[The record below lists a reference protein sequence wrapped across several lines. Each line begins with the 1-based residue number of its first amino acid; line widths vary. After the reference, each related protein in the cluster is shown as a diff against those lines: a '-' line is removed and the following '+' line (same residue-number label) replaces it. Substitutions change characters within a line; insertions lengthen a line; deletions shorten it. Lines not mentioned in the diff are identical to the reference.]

1 MRGLGAALQLGILDM
16 RGDIRRFGLLIV
28 CLAVGTA
35 LIAGVSSVGASITQA
50 VERDASVIV
59 GGDVELS
66 RTDRPANATE
76 LATIGGF
83 GKVAAAI
90 DTNVR
95 AQTDAKEAF
104 VDLMA
109 VGAGYPLVG
118 QVESNGLPAGTEPA
132 SFLGAEGETYGALL
146 DPLLLDKL
154 GANVG
159 DVVSIAGTPFEVRGT
174 LGRVPDGA
182 VRGFRL
188 GLPALISLD
197 GFTYLSDT
205 TSPLPGLGT
214 YYRYKVLSKDHDSAK
229 LKADLGAAL
238 GDTGWTIRT
247 PRDALGPVVHY
258 YDLFMRFLVIVGL
271 ASLLVGGVSVW
282 TVISSY
288 IAERSTV
295 IAVMRSI
302 GASRARIFI
311 HFFAQ
316 VAILALIGV
325 GIGVLVGL
333 VTGLLALPLV
343 GQAIGVNLP
352 PSIYPGPLAVAAA
365 VGLVTAFA
373 FSYLPLQQALNIEP
387 VILFRSRG
395 LASPHFAWGK
405 LVGSLQVVPV
415 IVAGAIFVGLAV
427 VMTGD
432 VTLVAAF
439 TIMSVVAVTIFRVA
453 AGLLIVGLRALPESK
468 VPVIRRAL
476 REISGAASN
485 APAVVVAIGMALS
498 MLIVVLALETNLSNE
513 YLGASAFDV
522 PTYVA
527 SDLFDDEAAKL
538 KTLQAGDSDIADMTA
553 TPMLRGAVTAVNG
566 TPIAAL
572 KPHGSE
578 ALFLLSGDVPLTYRT
593 ELPKASRLVDGTW
606 WPADYGGAPL
616 VSLHQSLRAGLGVK
630 LGDQITFEI
639 YGDSITATVASFRD
653 YAWQGGIDF
662 LVAFSPGV
670 LEAYPATL
678 LSAVK
683 AAPGREEL
691 VARKLA
697 ATVPD
702 VHFIAIGETLEQV
715 TKALGQLSLAA
726 AAVGGLAVAN
736 GLLVLIGS
744 LATGRQQRRADALIT
759 KVLGASQLELVGIF
773 ALQYLVLAV
782 FAAVL
787 ATLIGLLLAWGLTL
801 ALLDVEFTV
810 NIGILVAVL
819 LGAVAIVS
827 VFGVTTILSVFRTAP
842 ARLLRQL

>member
-50 VERDASVIV
+50 VERNASVIV

-76 LATIGGF
+76 LQTIAGF

-95 AQTDAKEAF
+95 AQTDTKEAF

-132 SFLGAEGETYGALL
+132 SFLGAEDGTYGALL

-159 DVVSIAGTPFEVRGT
+159 DVVSIAGTSFEVRGT

-188 GLPALISLD
+188 GLPALIGLD

-214 YYRYKVLSKDHDSAK
+214 YYRYKVLSTDHDSTK

-302 GASRARIFI
+302 GASRARIFF

-343 GQAIGVNLP
+343 GQAIGVALP

-395 LASPHFAWGK
+395 LASPHFAWGR
-405 LVGSLQVVPV
+405 LIFSPQVVPV

-432 VTLVAAF
+432 VVLVAAF
-439 TIMSVVAVTIFRVA
+439 TLMSVIAVTIFRVA
-453 AGLLIVGLRALPESK
+453 AGMLIVGLRKLPEST

-476 REISGAASN
+476 REISGTASN

-538 KTLQAGDSDIADMTA
+538 KALQADDSDIADMTA

-593 ELPKASRLVDGTW
+593 ELPKASRLVDGAW
-606 WPADYGGAPL
+606 WPADYSGAPL
-616 VSLHQSLRAGLGVK
+616 VSLHQSLKAGLGVK

-759 KVLGASQLELVGIF
+759 KVLGASQLELIGIF

-787 ATLIGLLLAWGLTL
+787 ATVIGLLLAWGLTL

-810 NIGILVAVL
+810 NIGVLGAVL
-819 LGAVAIVS
+819 AGAVAIVS

>member
-1 MRGLGAALQLGILDM
+1 MPGIRAALHLGLLDM
-16 RGDIRRFGLLIV
+16 RGDMRRFGLLIL

-35 LIAGVSSVGASITQA
+35 LIAGVSSVGASIKQA
-50 VERDASVIV
+50 VERDAAVIV

-66 RTDRPANATE
+66 RTDRPANSNEKAII
-76 LATIGGF
+76 ASF
-83 GKVAAAI
+83 GKVAAVV

-95 AQTDAKEAF
+95 AQASAGEAF

-118 QVESNGLPAGTEPA
+118 QLESVGLPPQTEPA
-132 SFLGAEGETYGALL
+132 TFLGFENGSFGALV

-154 GANVG
+154 GARVG
-159 DVVSIAGTPFEVRGT
+159 DVITIAGTPFEARGT
-174 LGRVPDGA
+174 LGRLPDGA

-188 GLPALISLD
+188 GLPALIGLD
-197 GFTYLSDT
+197 GFGNLADT

-214 YYRYKVLSKDHDSAK
+214 YYRYKVLSDAHDSSK
-229 LKADLGAAL
+229 LRADLELAL
-238 GDTGWTIRT
+238 GDNGWTIRT

-258 YDLFMRFLVIVGL
+258 YDLFMRFLTIVGL

-325 GIGVLVGL
+325 GIGLLVGL

-343 GQAIGVNLP
+343 GQAIGVVLP
-352 PSIYPGPLAVAAA
+352 PSLYPGPLAVAAA

-395 LASPHFAWGK
+395 LASPHFAWAK
-405 LVGSLQVVPV
+405 LIGSVQVVPV
-415 IVAGAIFVGLAV
+415 ILAAILFVALAV

-432 VTLVAAF
+432 VVLVAAF
-439 TIMSVVAVTIFRVA
+439 SLMSVVSVAIFRMA
-453 AGLLIVGLRALPESK
+453 AGWLIVGIRQLPES
-468 VPVIRRAL
+468 PIPIIRRAL
-476 REISGAASN
+476 RGISGPASN

-522 PTYVA
+522 PTFVA

-538 KTLQAGDSDIADMTA
+538 NALQREDRDIVDMTA

-566 TPIAAL
+566 KPSGAL

-578 ALFLLSGDVPLTYRT
+578 SLFLLSGDVPLTYRSQ
-593 ELPKASRLVDGTW
+593 LPKASRLVAGTW
-606 WPADYGGAPL
+606 WAADYGGPAL
-616 VSLHQSLRAGLGVK
+616 VSLHQSLRSGLGVNI
-630 LGDQITFEI
+630 GDQITFEI
-639 YGDSITATVASFRD
+639 YGDSITATVSSFRD

-683 AAPGREEL
+683 AAPGREE
-691 VARKLA
+691 VVERKLA

-702 VHFIAIGETLEQV
+702 VRFIAIGETLEQV

-726 AAVGGLAVAN
+726 ATVGGIAVVN
-736 GLLVLIGS
+736 GLLVLLGS

-759 KVLGASQLELVGIF
+759 KVLGASQVELMVTY
-773 ALQYLVLAV
+773 ALQYLLLAA
-782 FAAVL
+782 FAALL
-787 ATLIGLLLAWGLTL
+787 AAGIGIMVAWGLTL
-801 ALLDVEFTV
+801 ALLDVEFSV
-810 NIGILVAVL
+810 NTGILAVVL
-819 LGAVAIVS
+819 GGAVALVA
-827 VFGVTTILSVFRTAP
+827 VFGVTTIISVFRTAP

>member
-1 MRGLGAALQLGILDM
+1 
-16 RGDIRRFGLLIV
+16 
-28 CLAVGTA
+28 
-35 LIAGVSSVGASITQA
+35 
-50 VERDASVIV
+50 
-59 GGDVELS
+59 
-66 RTDRPANATE
+66 
-76 LATIGGF
+76 
-83 GKVAAAI
+83 
-90 DTNVR
+90 
-95 AQTDAKEAF
+95 
-104 VDLMA
+104 
-109 VGAGYPLVG
+109 
-118 QVESNGLPAGTEPA
+118 
-132 SFLGAEGETYGALL
+132 
-146 DPLLLDKL
+146 
-154 GANVG
+154 
-159 DVVSIAGTPFEVRGT
+159 
-174 LGRVPDGA
+174 
-182 VRGFRL
+182 
-188 GLPALISLD
+188 
-197 GFTYLSDT
+197 
-205 TSPLPGLGT
+205 
-214 YYRYKVLSKDHDSAK
+214 
-229 LKADLGAAL
+229 
-238 GDTGWTIRT
+238 
-247 PRDALGPVVHY
+247 
-258 YDLFMRFLVIVGL
+258 
-271 ASLLVGGVSVW
+271 
-282 TVISSY
+282 
-288 IAERSTV
+288 
-295 IAVMRSI
+295 
-302 GASRARIFI
+302 
-311 HFFAQ
+311 
-316 VAILALIGV
+316 
-325 GIGVLVGL
+325 
-333 VTGLLALPLV
+333 
-343 GQAIGVNLP
+343 
-352 PSIYPGPLAVAAA
+352 
-365 VGLVTAFA
+365 
-373 FSYLPLQQALNIEP
+373 
-387 VILFRSRG
+387 
-395 LASPHFAWGK
+395 
-405 LVGSLQVVPV
+405 
-415 IVAGAIFVGLAV
+415 
-427 VMTGD
+427 
-432 VTLVAAF
+432 
-439 TIMSVVAVTIFRVA
+439 
-453 AGLLIVGLRALPESK
+453 
-468 VPVIRRAL
+468 
-476 REISGAASN
+476 
-485 APAVVVAIGMALS
+485 
-498 MLIVVLALETNLSNE
+498 MLIVVLALETNLTNE

>member
-1 MRGLGAALQLGILDM
+1 MRGFRAAVQLGLLDM
-16 RGDIRRFGLLIV
+16 RGDFRRFGLLIL

-35 LIAGVSSVGASITQA
+35 LIAGVSSVGASISQA
-50 VERDASVIV
+50 VERDSAVIV

-66 RTDRPANATE
+66 RTDRPATPDE
-76 LATIGGF
+76 LATIAGF
-83 GKVAAAI
+83 GKVAAVV

-95 AQTDAKEAF
+95 AQTATSEAF

-109 VGAGYPLVG
+109 AGAGYPLVG
-118 QVESNGLPAGTEPA
+118 QVESVGLPSGAEPA
-132 SFLGAEGETYGALL
+132 DFLRFENGRFGALV

-154 GANVG
+154 DARVG
-159 DVVSIAGTPFEVRGT
+159 DIVTIAGTSFEVRGT
-174 LGRVPDGA
+174 LRRLPDGA

-188 GLPALISLD
+188 GLPALIGLD
-197 GFTYLSDT
+197 GFGNLADT

-214 YYRYKVLSKDHDSAK
+214 YYRYKVLADTHDSAK
-229 LKADLGAAL
+229 LRADIEVAL
-238 GDTGWTIRT
+238 GDSGWTIRT
-247 PRDALGPVVHY
+247 PRDALGAVVHY
-258 YDLFMRFLVIVGL
+258 YDLFMKFLTIVGL

-302 GASRARIFI
+302 GASRTRIFI

-325 GIGVLVGL
+325 GLGLLVGL

-343 GQAIGVNLP
+343 GQAIGVALP
-352 PSIYPGPLAVAAA
+352 PSLYPGPLAVAAA

-395 LASPHFAWGK
+395 LASPHFAWSR
-405 LVGSLQVVPV
+405 LVGSVQVVPV
-415 IVAGAIFVGLAV
+415 IIAAVLFVALAV
-427 VMTGD
+427 VMTED

-439 TIMSVVAVTIFRVA
+439 TVMSVVAVAIFRVA
-453 AGLLIVGLRALPESK
+453 AGWLIMGLRKLPESSNPI
-468 VPVIRRAL
+468 VRRAL
-476 REISGAASN
+476 RGISGPASN

-498 MLIVVLALETNLSNE
+498 MLIVVLALQTNLSNE

-522 PTYVA
+522 PTFVA
-527 SDLFDDEAAKL
+527 SDLFDDEAEKL
-538 KTLQAGDSDIADMTA
+538 NALKGSDSDIVDLTA

-566 TPIAAL
+566 TAAGTL

-578 ALFLLSGDVPLTYRT
+578 SLFLLSGDVPLTYRT
-593 ELPKASRLVDGTW
+593 VLPKASRLVAGTW
-606 WPADYGGAPL
+606 WPADYSGAPL
-616 VSLHQSLRAGLGVK
+616 VSLHQSLRSGLGVK
-630 LGDQITFEI
+630 IGDQITFDI
-639 YGDSITATVASFRD
+639 YGDSVAATVASFRD

-691 VARKLA
+691 VERELA

-702 VHFIAIGETLEQV
+702 VRFIAIGETLEQV
-715 TKALGQLSLAA
+715 TKALAQLSLAA
-726 AAVGGLAVAN
+726 ATVGGIAVVN
-736 GLLVLIGS
+736 GLFVLIGS

-759 KVLGASQLELVGIF
+759 KVLGASQVELMVTY
-773 ALQYLVLAV
+773 ALQYLL
-782 FAAVL
+782 L
-787 ATLIGLLLAWGLTL
+787 ATYAALLAAFIGIMVAWGLTL
-801 ALLDVEFTV
+801 ALLNVEFTV
-810 NIGILVAVL
+810 NTAILALVL
-819 LGAVAIVS
+819 GGAVALVAIL
-827 VFGVTTILSVFRTAP
+827 GVTTIISVFRTAP